1 MEAISNITPRHSED
15 SLQDFIPQQ
24 QLSAGQILCIIGRML
39 VLCNE
44 TYGLFSCR
52 LAYLASEIA
61 AHVNWDKR
69 IHLSN
74 SILLSLLKSVGDYHF
89 DSERVVNHSEL
100 TAKQIKER
108 YMYTYSFLKNL
119 TPLGEDAHA
128 ILFYDSKYN
137 PEVAEK
143 MAAMEYASII
153 FTAEK
158 ILELLEATNFAYT
171 EMDFDKFGLSKYNP
185 KYVEIFKS
193 IDANREISKNLRLV
207 EDSEGNVIL
216 PCIHELEKLY
226 LTLKYNKDETDML
239 FKLMI
244 LILDFKSTV
253 TVWHTIHT
261 ASYAVSLGK
270 YAGCSETELNEI
282 FTAGA
287 LHDLGKIGIPQS
299 ILEYPGKLRNW
310 EYNVI
315 KHHVDKT
322 EDLIIDLIPRRIANM
337 AIHHHEKLNGTG
349 YPRNLSGLE
358 LTKEDQI
365 VEIADILSAL
375 VDRRSY
381 KEEFDSSR
389 VIEILK
395 EMAQKGELDEKLTMY
410 IYDCFDRIHE
420 RRNFYSSLLVL
431 PLGTVEIE
439 FQEEMYLESGIE

>member
-1 MEAISNITPRHSED
+1 MEAISNITPRHSDE

-44 TYGLFSCR
+44 TYGLSSCR
-52 LAYLASEIA
+52 VAYLASEIA

-69 IHLSN
+69 INIS
-74 SILLSLLKSVGDYHF
+74 STILLALFKNVGDYHF
-89 DSERVVNHSEL
+89 DSEKVINYSEL
-100 TAKQIKER
+100 TAHQIKER
-108 YMYTYSFLKNL
+108 YMYSYAFLKNL

-128 ILFYDSKYN
+128 LLFYDSKYN
-137 PEVAEK
+137 AGVAEK
-143 MAAMEYASII
+143 MVAMEYASII
-153 FTAEK
+153 FTAER
-158 ILELLEATNFAYT
+158 IMELLETTNYAYT
-171 EMDFDKFGLSKYNP
+171 EIDFEKFGLSKYNP
-185 KYVEIFKS
+185 KYVEIFKI
-193 IDANREISKNLRLV
+193 IDGNREISKNLRLM
-207 EDSEGNVIL
+207 ESTEGNVVL

-226 LTLKYNKDETDML
+226 LTLKFNKDETDML

-244 LILDFKSTV
+244 LVLDFKSTV

-261 ASYAVSLGK
+261 AGYAVSLGK

-310 EYNVI
+310 EYNII

-381 KEEFDSSR
+381 KEEFNSDT
-389 VIEILK
+389 VIQILK

-410 IYDCFDRIHE
+410 IYDCFERIQE
-420 RRNFYSSLLVL
+420 RRDFYSKLLVL

>member
-1 MEAISNITPRHSED
+1 MEAISNITPRYSDD
-15 SLQDFIPQQ
+15 SQQDFIPQQ

-44 TYGLFSCR
+44 TYGIASCK

-69 IHLSN
+69 ITMN
-74 SILLSLLKSVGDYHF
+74 NAILLALLKSVGDYHF
-89 DSERVVNHSEL
+89 DSEKVVPKENL
-100 TAKQIKER
+100 TSSQIKER
-108 YMYTYSFLKNL
+108 YIYAYAYLKNL
-119 TPLGEDAHA
+119 TPLGEVAHSL
-128 ILFYDSKYN
+128 LFYDSAYN
-137 PEVAEK
+137 PSVAQK
-143 MAAMEYASII
+143 MVTMEYASII

-158 ILELLEATNFAYT
+158 ILELLETTNFAYT
-171 EMDFDKFGLSKYNP
+171 ETDFEKFGLAKYNP
-185 KYVEIFKS
+185 KYVEIFKI

-207 EDSEGNVIL
+207 EDSQKKVVL
-216 PCIHELEKLY
+216 PCVHELEKLY
-226 LTLKYNKDETDML
+226 LTLKFTKEETDML

-244 LILDFKSTV
+244 LMLDFKSTV

-270 YAGCSETELNEI
+270 YAGCSENELNEI
-282 FTAGA
+282 FTAGV
-287 LHDLGKIGIPQS
+287 LHDLGKIGVPQS

-310 EYNVI
+310 EYGII
-315 KHHVDKT
+315 KHHVEKT
-322 EDLIIDLIPRRIANM
+322 EEIIMDIIPRRIANM

-389 VIEILK
+389 VISILI
-395 EMAQKGELDEKLTMY
+395 EMTERGELDENLTMY
-410 IYDCFDRIHE
+410 ICDCFDRLQE
-420 RRNFYSSLLVL
+420 RRDFYSNLLVL
-431 PLGTVEIE
+431 PLGKVEIE
-439 FQEEMYLESGIE
+439 YQEEISLELGME